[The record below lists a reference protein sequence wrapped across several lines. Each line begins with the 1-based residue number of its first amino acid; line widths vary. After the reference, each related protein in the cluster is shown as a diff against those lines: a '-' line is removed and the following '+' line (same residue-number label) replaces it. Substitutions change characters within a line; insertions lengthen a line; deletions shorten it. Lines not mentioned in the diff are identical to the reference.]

1 MSQYCH
7 NHCPSSDRKTPYL
20 ILLLYGLD
28 AEVPVPKLPWQ
39 VLNIYGYFNG
49 LNGFLFLLFPSGV
62 HQDNYEAM
70 WFERTEDAVTGESMH
85 VYKGGYWEAKDHGNW
100 DMCPDIY

>member
-1 MSQYCH
+1 M
-7 NHCPSSDRKTPYL
+7 
-20 ILLLYGLD
+20 
-28 AEVPVPKLPWQ
+28 
-39 VLNIYGYFNG
+39 
-49 LNGFLFLLFPSGV
+49 LFSSGV

-70 WFERTEDAVTGESMH
+70 WFERTEDVVTGEYMH